1 MPTTKEYKDL
11 ALSLLDAFK
20 ALTREHMAMVVVVRK
35 TPGVE
40 QLLAQRYAP
49 LLAQRSLKQI
59 VAALAED
66 AVRET
71 RKVDSVVDAAFDPLR
86 SAIVS
91 ESDFRPA
98 LEALLKL
105 PPEMPIE

>member
-1 MPTTKEYKDL
+1 MATTKEYKDL

-20 ALTREHMAMVVVVRK
+20 ALTREHVAMVEVVRK
-35 TPGVE
+35 TPGVV
-40 QLLAQRYAP
+40 QLLAQRP
-49 LLAQRSLKQI
+49 LLAQRDVSLKQI

-105 PPEMPIE
+105 PPEIR